1 MEPLSLLISILIFL
15 LMRGPACRICRKP
28 LFWVW
33 FWRCHAQKH
42 TKNNGFSGFSDRYF
56 SETHKKQWFFWF
68 LGDSWEAGR
77 KDKSFSKT
85 RKVIKIWVFIRF
97 LKSNDQKNQKNIVFC
112 MILKRPCSET
122 YIKTMVFLV
131 ATFQKPMK
139 KQCVFFLV
147 SGRLLGSRRE
157 GQEFLKNQ
165 KMFCKVSEK

>member
-1 MEPLSLLISILIFL
+1 MILK
-15 LMRGPACRICRKP
+15 RSC
-28 LFWVW
+28 
-33 FWRCHAQKH
+33 
-42 TKNNGFSGFSDRYF
+42 
-56 SETHKKQWFFWF
+56 SETYKKQWLFWFFWSLLFRNTQKTMVF
-68 LGDSWEAGR
+68 LVSGGLLGSRQEGQEFL
-77 KDKSFSKT
+77 KNQKSYKNM
-85 RKVIKIWVFIRF
+85 VFIRF